1 MCYGTFEVLSKC
13 FFPWRQDKFQ
23 GKELEKMVHKGHI
36 SWTEHQYME
45 LNEDLKK
52 KKLLAFIKEKQ
63 FQGLT

>member
-36 SWTEHQYME
+36 S
-45 LNEDLKK
+45 
-52 KKLLAFIKEKQ
+52 
-63 FQGLT
+63 